1 MGSRTP
7 ATPSLK
13 PRRVF
18 LDASVLVAAA
28 GRPEGGSAAIL
39 DLCRRGALTPLVSSR
54 VLLEAERNVR
64 KKLSPDAVVRYYY
77 FITTVRPRRVPE
89 PRARAVERFLRVI
102 NNKDAPVLAAAV
114 AGRAHAL
121 ITLDRDFVSGAVRR
135 AAGRTEILEP
145 GELLRRLRAEEHS

>member
-13 PRRVF
+13 PQRVF

-39 DLCRRGALTPLVSSR
+39 DFCRRGALTPLVSRR

-64 KKLSPDAVVRYYY
+64 KKLSPEAVVRYYNL
-77 FITTVRPRRVPE
+77 ITTVRPQRVPE
-89 PRARAVERFLRVI
+89 PRALAVERFLRAI
-102 NNKDAPVLAAAV
+102 NSKDAPVLAAAV
-114 AGRAHAL
+114 AGRAQAL
-121 ITLDRDFVSGAVRR
+121 LTLDRDFASGAVRR
-135 AAGRTEILEP
+135 AAGRVEILEP
-145 GELLRRLRAEEHS
+145 GELLRRLRAEERS